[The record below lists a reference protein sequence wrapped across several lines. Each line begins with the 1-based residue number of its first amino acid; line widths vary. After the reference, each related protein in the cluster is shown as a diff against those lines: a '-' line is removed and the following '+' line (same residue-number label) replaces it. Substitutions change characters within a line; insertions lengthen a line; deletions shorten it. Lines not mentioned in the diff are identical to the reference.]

1 MQLVQLIS
9 MKHKLALF
17 LTENGWVWVKK
28 KKSSL
33 KKGHS
38 FAGGSPNFSMNTQ
51 IGSLLTKNGWFQ
63 LSSQTPSQ

>member
-1 MQLVQLIS
+1 MQVVQLIS
-9 MKHKLALF
+9 MQHKLALF
-17 LTENGWVWVKK
+17 LTENGWFLGE
-28 KKSSL
+28 KKSNL

-63 LSSQTPSQ
+63 LSSQNA

>member
-1 MQLVQLIS
+1 MQVVQLIS

-17 LTENGWVWVKK
+17 LTENGWFWVKK
-28 KKSSL
+28 ISSL

-63 LSSQTPSQ
+63 LSFQTPSQ